1 MGIND
6 IVMMH
11 EKRTVCTRITY
22 IARTNGILVPTD
34 ATAAA
39 DRHRTPTQKNR
50 LSAQASS
57 AAAATAAARHSKG
70 PYREV
75 SELLAHTVLAA
86 CCVHSQL

>member
-50 LSAQASS
+50 LSAQASV
-57 AAAATAAARHSKG
+57 AARSDG
-70 PYREV
+70 
-75 SELLAHTVLAA
+75 SGAA
-86 CCVHSQL
+86 

>member
-39 DRHRTPTQKNR
+39 ADRHRTPTQK
-50 LSAQASS
+50 
-57 AAAATAAARHSKG
+57 KKID
-70 PYREV
+70 
-75 SELLAHTVLAA
+75 
-86 CCVHSQL
+86 

>member
-39 DRHRTPTQKNR
+39 DRHRTPTQKKNR
-50 LSAQASS
+50 LSAQASL
-57 AAAATAAARHSKG
+57 AARNDGSG
-70 PYREV
+70 
-75 SELLAHTVLAA
+75 AA
-86 CCVHSQL
+86 